1 MWEGGSHSI
10 IERVEQEEQNMTTS
24 MIGRWSSDS
33 VAPTVALRMA
43 ERDEAAMIR
52 RLAALDDAPALEGPV
67 LLALTDGEAVA
78 AISMLDRR
86 VVANPF
92 LCTRDLVQLL
102 RLRAE
107 HIAGPAPGSRR
118 SRATFLRRAA

>member
-1 MWEGGSHSI
+1 MCAGPPHSI
-10 IERVEQEEQNMTTS
+10 IERVEQEEPNMTTS
-24 MIGRWSSDS
+24 MIGKWSLDS

-67 LLALTDGEAVA
+67 LLALSDGEPVA

-92 LCTRDLVQLL
+92 LPTRDLVQLL
-102 RLRAE
+102 RVRAD
-107 HIAGPAPGSRR
+107 HIAGPGPGPRR
-118 SRATFLRRAA
+118 GLIMLRRAA

>member
-1 MWEGGSHSI
+1 
-10 IERVEQEEQNMTTS
+10 VTTS

-107 HIAGPAPGSRR
+107 HIAGPGPRR
-118 SRATFLRRAA
+118 SRPAFLRRAA